1 MIWVGFFGG
10 VGEFGKEVGCLFL
23 WSAVNLILRC
33 FYLAHTSNFS
43 RSLAG
48 KSWLISLQGHSA
60 FEGWYFWHASKF
72 ESHLTA
78 LSIWAIT
85 IFSPFCRSHVIVR
98 KSQEMCR
105 PPEAFN

>member
-1 MIWVGFFGG
+1 MK
-10 VGEFGKEVGCLFL
+10 GEELNVSHGSKEN
-23 WSAVNLILRC
+23 VNLILRY

-43 RSLAG
+43 RGLTG

-78 LSIWAIT
+78 LSIWVIT
-85 IFSPFCRSHVIVR
+85 IFSPFVVR
-98 KSQEMCR
+98 M
-105 PPEAFN
+105 

>member
-1 MIWVGFFGG
+1 MGFFGG

-23 WSAVNLILRC
+23 WSAVNLILRY
-33 FYLAHTSNFS
+33 FYLAHISNFS
-43 RSLAG
+43 RSLTG